1 MGGSMKIDIISLF
14 PDFIQAFYQ
23 HSVIGRAVA
32 SGVIDLDVTNP
43 RQFTYDRHR
52 MVDDTLYGG
61 GQGMLMK
68 AAPLFTAVEVVRRS
82 VEKRRIIFMGP
93 TGCPFTQQKAREL
106 ATYDQLIL
114 VCGHYEGVDYRVE
127 TELVDEVISIGDYVL
142 TGGEIP
148 AMVVTDAVVR
158 MIPGVLGTHASAT
171 DDSFYTSLLECP
183 QYTKPSIFRQWAVPD
198 VLCNGDHK
206 KIASWRRQASL
217 QRTAMLRPDLLI
229 HASLTSQERLW
240 LSSEKEEIE

>member
-23 HSVIGRAVA
+23 HSIIGRAVA

-82 VEKRRIIFMGP
+82 VEI
-93 TGCPFTQQKAREL
+93 
-106 ATYDQLIL
+106 
-114 VCGHYEGVDYRVE
+114 
-127 TELVDEVISIGDYVL
+127 
-142 TGGEIP
+142 
-148 AMVVTDAVVR
+148 
-158 MIPGVLGTHASAT
+158 
-171 DDSFYTSLLECP
+171 
-183 QYTKPSIFRQWAVPD
+183 
-198 VLCNGDHK
+198 
-206 KIASWRRQASL
+206 
-217 QRTAMLRPDLLI
+217 
-229 HASLTSQERLW
+229 
-240 LSSEKEEIE
+240 